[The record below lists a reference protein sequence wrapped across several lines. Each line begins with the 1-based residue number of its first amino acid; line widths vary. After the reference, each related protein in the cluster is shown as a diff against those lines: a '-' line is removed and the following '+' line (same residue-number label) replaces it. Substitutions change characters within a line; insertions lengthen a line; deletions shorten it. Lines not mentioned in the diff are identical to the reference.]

1 MQVKGKEDR
10 LKTPKHRLQES
21 HNNMQMPKPNRTDCK
36 NGKQTN
42 LLVQGERCYTKIPNN
57 KRHAK
62 LSANNESYTRV
73 I

>member
-21 HNNMQMPKPNRTDCK
+21 HNVQMPKRNRTDCK

-42 LLVQGERCYTKIPNN
+42 LLVQGERCYIIIPNN
-57 KRHAK
+57 RRHKK
-62 LSANNESYTRV
+62 LSANNKSYTRV